1 MPRLSDD
8 GLDKLALN
16 EFGNTKAKKF
26 KEVQKLTW
34 LKQDEREVR
43 LLDID
48 LEQAIEQSQNRKQ
61 WRGQIECLM
70 KKVKITPA
78 EY

>member
-16 EFGNTKAKKF
+16 EFRNTKAKKF

-48 LEQAIEQSQNRKQ
+48 LEQAIEQ
-61 WRGQIECLM
+61 
-70 KKVKITPA
+70 T
-78 EY
+78 